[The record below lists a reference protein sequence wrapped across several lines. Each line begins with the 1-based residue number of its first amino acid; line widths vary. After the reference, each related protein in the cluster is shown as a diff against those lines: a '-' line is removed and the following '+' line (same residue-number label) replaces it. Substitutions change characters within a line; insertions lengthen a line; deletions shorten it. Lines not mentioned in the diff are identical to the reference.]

1 MTVSAWRFAPGAP
14 PRPCAAEPALDER
27 SSSRAALRSA
37 TSRAPAAT
45 LLVALGLGAALRLGL
60 AATAPAT
67 FDEVS
72 FLAALE
78 RWDLLAF
85 EPHFPGYPLTVLL
98 ARVAAW
104 LGASAPYT
112 ALATLLLVPA
122 CAAVFAAL
130 GRGWGGA
137 AAGGLLALSPLS
149 VAEASRPMA
158 DATATALLALG
169 LAAAWRALRGG
180 GAAALAA
187 GLLLGLAAAAKP
199 DLGLFLHA
207 APVAGLAG
215 PAPGR
220 VRRAA
225 LGALGALAPVVLAAW
240 ALAAGAGGVLPLV
253 HEARRFTRGHVS
265 DWGGGVAAAA
275 GEHGLRRPARAV
287 APLLLSPGGAS
298 APALVSGGLL
308 VLVALRAPRGARR
321 AAVVATLPYGLW
333 HLLGQNLEHPRHAL
347 PLLPPLAL
355 LAGLALARWPA
366 RRAAPAALLL
376 LLGAALGAPRGEH
389 AGFERLAERLDRED
403 LTSLRVYGGA
413 SVRPLRWRLA
423 GLDARRARSVDQARE
438 DLAADPCPPAR
449 VWVLLEVPGAG
460 ALPTAG
466 ALDDA
471 LRELARV
478 DRGR

>member
-1 MTVSAWRFAPGAP
+1 VT
-14 PRPCAAEPALDER
+14 RP
-27 SSSRAALRSA
+27 
-37 TSRAPAAT
+37 SRAPAAT
-45 LLVALGLGAALRLGL
+45 LLLALGLGAALRLAL

-98 ARVAAW
+98 ARVAAG

-122 CAAVFAAL
+122 SVAAFLAL

-137 AAGGLLALSPLS
+137 AAGGLLALSPLAVS
-149 VAEASRPMA
+149 EASRPMA
-158 DATATALLALG
+158 DASATALLALG
-169 LAAAWRALRGG
+169 LVVAWRALRGG
-180 GAAALAA
+180 DAMALGA
-187 GLLLGLAAAAKP
+187 GLALGLAAAAKP

-207 APVAGLAG
+207 APLAGLAG

-220 VRRAA
+220 LRRAS
-225 LGALGALAPVVLAAW
+225 LGAAGALLPLVLGAW
-240 ALAAGAGGVLPLV
+240 ALAAGAGGLGPLV

-265 DWGGGVAAAA
+265 DWGGGVAAAT
-275 GEHGLRRPARAV
+275 GEHGLGRPARAV
-287 APLLLSPGGAS
+287 APLVLSPGGAW
-298 APALVSGGLL
+298 APALLSGGLL

-321 AAVVATLPYGLW
+321 AAVVVALPYGLW

-355 LAGLALARWPA
+355 LAGAALARWPA
-366 RRAAPAALLL
+366 RRAASAALLL
-376 LLGAALGAPRGEH
+376 LTGAALGAPPGGH
-389 AGFERLAERLDRED
+389 AGFERLADRLDGED

-449 VWVLLEVPGAG
+449 VWVLLEVPGAS
-460 ALPTAG
+460 ALPG
-466 ALDDA
+466 PSPVDDA
-471 LRELARV
+471 LRELPGVGR
-478 DRGR
+478 DR